1 MLVFVLQLLSLY
13 CEILIMLF
21 SHHIAYNYYHAD
33 WNSLPDNLGD
43 VPWKN
48 IFKHSDFAATSEF
61 CE

>member
-1 MLVFVLQLLSLY
+1 
-13 CEILIMLF
+13 MLF

-33 WNSLPDNLGD
+33 WNSLPNNLGD